1 MVEVRFINDTTP
13 IEVTSETQE
22 TEIEVTSET
31 QETEI
36 EVGGLTH
43 SDLSGRDLPDQHPID
58 AITGLRD
65 ELDNIITGADKH
77 FVFEQEIPSDT
88 WQITHNLE
96 KRPSVTVVDS
106 AGNMQ
111 MPDEVTY
118 NDDNTITIK
127 FVGSFAGKAFLN

>member
-1 MVEVRFINDTTP
+1 MSDFEVEFNLNKENP
-13 IEVTSETQE
+13 IEANFEVQDTKPFD
-22 TEIEVTSET
+22 IEMTIDS
-31 QETEI
+31 
-36 EVGGLTH
+36 VG
-43 SDLSGRDLPDQHPID
+43 
-58 AITGLRD
+58 
-65 ELDNIITGADKH
+65 DKH

-88 WQITHNLE
+88 WQITHNLG

>member
-31 QETEI
+31 QKTEI
-36 EVGGLTH
+36 EVGGLAH
-43 SDLSGRDLPDQHPID
+43 GDLSGRDLPDQHPID

-88 WQITHNLE
+88 WHITHNLE

>member
-1 MVEVRFINDTTP
+1 MSDFEVEFNLNKENP
-13 IEVTSETQE
+13 IEADF
-22 TEIEVTSET
+22 EV
-31 QETEI
+31 QDI
-36 EVGGLTH
+36 
-43 SDLSGRDLPDQHPID
+43 QPID
-58 AITGLRD
+58 V
-65 ELDNIITGADKH
+65 ELTLDSAADKH

>member
-1 MVEVRFINDTTP
+1 MEDYSIEFTLEPQQEIPVE
-13 IEVTSETQE
+13 
-22 TEIEVTSET
+22 
-31 QETEI
+31 
-36 EVGGLTH
+36 LTLGEQTLIDA
-43 SDLSGRDLPDQHPID
+43 DLSLGVIV
-58 AITGLRD
+58 
-65 ELDNIITGADKH
+65 EDKH